1 VGTLTEPHEGD
12 PRTVLA
18 YRIVEWGHPPEL
30 VEIEAPR
37 PGPGEVVI
45 CVAGNGLCHS
55 DLGMAAVP
63 QAYGEAL
70 GWRVPFTLGHEVGG
84 WVAEVGADVTEV
96 GVGDPVALVS
106 ASSCGRCPFCA
117 AGHDNA
123 CTDNGAGRGYG
134 RDGGLAELVLVDSAR
149 AIVPLGALDP
159 HLAGPLTDAG
169 ATTHHAVA
177 RVLPRLGDGS
187 TAVVLGVGGLGA
199 FAIQLLRALSP
210 ARVIAVDPNPVR
222 RAVAESYGA
231 TATVDG
237 VDEDTA
243 HSLAAMTDGAGAEA
257 VLDLVGTDATI
268 AAGLASTRRLGA
280 FALVGAGGGTLRRP
294 WWGALPPGAEVFT
307 FQGGSIADVR
317 AVVEL
322 AERGDLRVDVEPFG
336 LRDVATAYE
345 RLSAGALRG
354 RAVVQPGR

>member
-1 VGTLTEPHEGD
+1 M
-12 PRTVLA
+12 LA

-37 PGPGEVVI
+37 PGPGEVVVR
-45 CVAGNGLCHS
+45 VAGNGLCHS
-55 DLGMAAVP
+55 DLGMARVP

-84 WVAEVGADVTEV
+84 WVDEVGAGVTGV
-96 GVGDPVALVS
+96 DVGDPVALVS
-106 ASSCGRCPFCA
+106 ASSCGHCRFCA

-134 RDGGLAELVLVDSAR
+134 RDGGLAELVLVDSTR
-149 AIVPLGALDP
+149 AIVPLGSVDP

-177 RVLPRLGDGS
+177 RVLPRLGQGS

-222 RAVAESYGA
+222 RAVAETYGA
-231 TATVDG
+231 SVTLDG
-237 VDEDTA
+237 VDGDTA
-243 HSLAAMTDGAGAEA
+243 PSLATLTEGVGADA

-268 AAGLASTRRLGA
+268 AAGLTATRRLGA

-294 WWGALPPGAEVFT
+294 WWGTLPPGAEVFT
-307 FQGGSIADVR
+307 FQGGTIADLE
-317 AVVEL
+317 AVVDL
-322 AERGDLRVDVEPFG
+322 AERGDLRVDVETF
-336 LRDVATAYE
+336 LLVDVATAYE
-345 RLSAGALRG
+345 RLDAGALRG
-354 RAVVQPGR
+354 RAVVRP